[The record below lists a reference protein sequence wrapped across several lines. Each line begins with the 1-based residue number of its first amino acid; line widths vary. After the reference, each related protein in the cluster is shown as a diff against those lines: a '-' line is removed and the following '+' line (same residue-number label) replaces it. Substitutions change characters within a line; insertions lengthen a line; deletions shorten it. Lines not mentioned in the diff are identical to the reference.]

1 MKIEKSTTALRA
13 LLVVAGVSALASCGG
28 GSKFKVE
35 GTIDGGN
42 GESVV
47 LEKPGFHGE
56 WNAIDSTH
64 LSKDGSFS
72 MKAARPAAPEIYRLR
87 IDSRYI
93 YFPIDSTETVS
104 VSSRIEEFGHQ
115 YDLAGS
121 EKAEAL
127 ARFERD
133 FARFGASPASPDST
147 ASFKRRVYTEYMQPA
162 PGSIVTYHILTK
174 TMADGKPLYD
184 VAGSSDYRYL
194 AAVATGFKEMRPDD
208 PHTSML
214 EAYAVEALKQKNR
227 ERGIHKEVQ
236 APEISLLPIAL
247 HDENGNLKSL
257 SDIAGKGEPVILV
270 FSPLNDAEAPAR
282 NKELMDRYRRG
293 GIRIYHVSYDRDQY
307 AWREA
312 AANLPWTTV
321 IDPSAS
327 PKSVIDY
334 NISTLPAYFLIDAGG
349 NLVKR
354 ADRLGDL

>member
-1 MKIEKSTTALRA
+1 MKIEKTANALRA
-13 LLVVAGVSALASCGG
+13 FLFIAGVSALASCG
-28 GSKFKVE
+28 SDDKFKVE
-35 GTIDGGN
+35 GKIDGGD

-64 LSKDGSFS
+64 LGKDGSFS
-72 MKAARPAAPEIYRLR
+72 IRAASPAAPEIYRLR
-87 IDSRYI
+87 IDRRYV

-104 VSSRIEEFGHQ
+104 VSSRIGEFGHK
-115 YDLAGS
+115 YDLKGS
-121 EKAEAL
+121 GNAEAL

-133 FARFGASPASPDST
+133 FARFGASPSSPDST

-174 TMADGKPLYD
+174 TMADGTPLYD
-184 VAGSSDYRYL
+184 ISGSSDYRYL

-208 PHTSML
+208 PHTAML
-214 EAYAVEALKQKNR
+214 EGYAMEAIKRKNR
-227 ERGIHKEVQ
+227 EKGIRKEIQ
-236 APEISLLPIAL
+236 APEVSLLPIEL
-247 HDENGNLKSL
+247 HDENGTLKSL
-257 SDIAGKGEPVILV
+257 SDLAGKGDPVILV
-270 FSPLNDAEAPAR
+270 FSPLNDSEAPAR

-312 AANLPWTTV
+312 ASNLPWTTV
-321 IDPSAS
+321 NDPSSS
-327 PKSVIDY
+327 PQSAIDY
-334 NISTLPAYFLIDAGG
+334 NVYALPAYFLIDAGG